1 VTGPQGVPD
10 PPDLRPRSPLGD
22 FLFGALYLRGRHPF
36 EFAELGR
43 NAGESGF
50 DIPSVLAW
58 IDDAEA
64 SGLVERVSLP
74 VTDGDEDVDPSR
86 RRAVRLT
93 SKGLEVARTNP
104 RITPPP
110 ER

>member
-1 VTGPQGVPD
+1 MPGPQGVPD
-10 PPDLRPRSPLGD
+10 QPELRPRSPLGD
-22 FLFGALYLRGRHPF
+22 FLFGALYLRGRHPL

-43 NAGESGF
+43 TAAESGF

-58 IDDAEA
+58 IDDAES

-74 VTDGDEDVDPSR
+74 EPDDETIDPSQ

-93 SKGLEVARTNP
+93 PKGLEVARTNP
-104 RITPPP
+104 RLSPAP

>member
-1 VTGPQGVPD
+1 M
-10 PPDLRPRSPLGD
+10 RERSPLGD
-22 FLFGALYLRGRHPF
+22 FLFGALYLRGRHPY

-43 NAGESGF
+43 AAGESGF

-58 IDDAEA
+58 IDDAES
-64 SGLVERVSLP
+64 SGLLERLTLP
-74 VTDGDEDVDPSR
+74 ERDDDPPDPSG

-93 SKGLEVARTNP
+93 TKGLEVARTNP
-104 RITPPP
+104 RVSPPP